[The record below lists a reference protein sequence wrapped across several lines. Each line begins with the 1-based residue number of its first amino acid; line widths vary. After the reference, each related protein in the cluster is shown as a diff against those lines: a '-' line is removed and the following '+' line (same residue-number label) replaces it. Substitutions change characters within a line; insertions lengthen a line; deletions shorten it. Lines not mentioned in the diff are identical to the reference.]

1 MSEYIDA
8 SVIVKWFKEGEEFRR
23 ESLKLRERVINFDTE
38 FVMSYYGLL
47 EIVRALV
54 KANFPREII
63 DDTFQSINDLY
74 NVGAL
79 KSVSIDEVLYLA
91 KEIEIEVNLYA
102 SDALHVASAINHNC
116 DILWSAD
123 KHHTKDKTKN
133 FLNKFNIKAKHISD
147 V

>member
-8 SVIVKWFKEGEEFRR
+8 SVIVKWFKEGEEFRK

-79 KSVSIDEVLYLA
+79 K
-91 KEIEIEVNLYA
+91 K
-102 SDALHVASAINHNC
+102 
-116 DILWSAD
+116 
-123 KHHTKDKTKN
+123 
-133 FLNKFNIKAKHISD
+133 
-147 V
+147 